1 MCARARARHNATFLQ
16 RGVYGRDL
24 GFYCEVMRNQQ
35 QIRDTSFTAKS
46 WGAEGV
52 SALTRI
58 GRPCESVSTLARK
71 RRRRRGG
78 SGGRGSY
85 KEGST
90 SGKVSLP
97 NKHSGSTLV
106 VTTVSV
112 QPADGLMEG
121 GGATRQRGAP
131 SERKPAAA
139 SRRTASEGINGDSHP
154 VDSYF
159 RR

>member
-1 MCARARARHNATFLQ
+1 M
-16 RGVYGRDL
+16 G
-24 GFYCEVMRNQQ
+24 NQQ
-35 QIRDTSFTAKS
+35 QIPDTSFSAKS
-46 WGAEGV
+46 CGVEGV

-58 GRPCESVSTLARK
+58 GRPCESMSTLARK
-71 RRRRRGG
+71 RRRRRRGG

-106 VTTVSV
+106 VTTVSA

-121 GGATRQRGAP
+121 GGAARQKGAR
-131 SERKPAAA
+131 SQRKAAAA
-139 SRRTASEGINGDSHP
+139 SRRTASEGMNGDSHP